1 MPEVI
6 DISQAHLPSL
16 LERVCKG
23 EEFILTHEG
32 RPCARLVP
40 LERPKKRRLGA
51 MKGLGRV
58 DPAFFE
64 PLPMEELEA
73 WG

>member
-1 MPEVI
+1 MPI

-23 EEFILTHEG
+23 EEFIWPTRAGPAPAWYPWRGLKSAG
-32 RPCARLVP
+32 WGP
-40 LERPKKRRLGA
+40 
-51 MKGLGRV
+51 LGRV